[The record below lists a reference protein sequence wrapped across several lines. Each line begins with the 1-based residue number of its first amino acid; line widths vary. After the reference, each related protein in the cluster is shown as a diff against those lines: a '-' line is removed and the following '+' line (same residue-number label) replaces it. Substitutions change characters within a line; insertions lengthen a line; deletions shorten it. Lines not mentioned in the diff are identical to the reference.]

1 MATNPYSLTGFQNPT
16 TKKGIAS
23 NTGSFLNSTGV
34 QQYNTQNQR
43 GSEYGSLFPQYQDML
58 NSGYSPTEQS
68 NIEQRTQGAIKG
80 AFSGARSDAA
90 NRLARTRNSA
100 GYGSFLGD
108 LSQQEG
114 QQSAGATQS
123 NQIAFANEKQRR
135 REAGMQ
141 GIAGLYGL
149 DTSFLDSLGNQQL
162 GAMGIGN
169 SVQSRSKG
177 VLGTISGIEGL
188 FPGLR
193 APQSGGGG
201 GGGAPLNV

>member
-1 MATNPYSLTGFQNPT
+1 MSSNPYSLYTGNPT
-16 TKKGIAS
+16 SKSGIKQNLS
-23 NTGSFLNSTGV
+23 SFLNSSAQEGS
-34 QQYNTQNQR
+34 NTQGQR
-43 GSEYGSLFPQYQDML
+43 NNEYGTLFPQYQDML

-68 NIEQRTQGAIKG
+68 QIEQGTQGALKG
-80 AFSGARSDAA
+80 AYAGARSDAA

-100 GYGSFLGD
+100 GYSSFLGD
-108 LSQQEG
+108 LAQKEG
-114 QQSAGATQS
+114 QQSAGVTQS

-169 SVQSRSKG
+169 SIQSRSRG
-177 VLGTISGIEGL
+177 ILGTIRGVEDL

-193 APQSGGGG
+193 GNGQNGAGGLMGMG
-201 GGGAPLNV
+201 N